1 MNQYKRTLL
10 RAAQHP
16 RVNNCQDDFT
26 SNQGFSVADTVEL
39 SLNQALEA
47 LKELGASELADQIAE
62 NTNLELKY
70 LRS

>member
-26 SNQGFSVADTVEL
+26 SNQGFSVAL